1 MVESLSHGSRFMQ
14 SFPLNTQQD
23 RREERRGEGRG
34 EEERR
39 ERHKTFLA
47 TTDASSHIKGQ
58 EMVQCAL
65 VRGQNLIQSKRG

>member
-34 EEERR
+34 GEGRGGEERR
-39 ERHKTFLA
+39 GEKDTMYF
-47 TTDASSHIKGQ
+47 
-58 EMVQCAL
+58 
-65 VRGQNLIQSKRG
+65 

>member
-1 MVESLSHGSRFMQ
+1 MQ

-34 EEERR
+34 GEGRGEKERR
-39 ERHKTFLA
+39 ERHNAFLA

-58 EMVQCAL
+58 EMVQCTREGTKSNTIKA
-65 VRGQNLIQSKRG
+65 RMM